1 MVITGKSK
9 LDKQQFGWIYF
20 INHFR
25 EQFKKMPKEL
35 SFTDEEIPFFT
46 ETKPSFGWE
55 KAGTKKILK
64 KARKANFLAVKA
76 KVGVFI
82 ILLSA

>member
-35 SFTDEEIPFFT
+35 SFTDEEIPFLCFCYAN
-46 ETKPSFGWE
+46 GWIKTDFPE
-55 KAGTKKILK
+55 YKNGEYIIQHYAFNYNKINTFFSK
-64 KARKANFLAVKA
+64 
-76 KVGVFI
+76 
-82 ILLSA
+82 

>member
-1 MVITGKSK
+1 MVITGKST

-35 SFTDEEIPFFT
+35 SFTDEEIPFLCFCL
-46 ETKPSFGWE
+46 PCPHCY
-55 KAGTKKILK
+55 
-64 KARKANFLAVKA
+64 
-76 KVGVFI
+76 
-82 ILLSA
+82 